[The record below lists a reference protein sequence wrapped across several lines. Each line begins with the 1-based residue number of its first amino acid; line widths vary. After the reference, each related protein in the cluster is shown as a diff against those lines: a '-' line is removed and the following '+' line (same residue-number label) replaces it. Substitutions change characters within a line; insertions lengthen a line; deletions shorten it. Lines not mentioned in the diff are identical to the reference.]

1 MVSSLLEGA
10 ESCQGGEVPPPPG
23 GEVPRNVRDAMAQ
36 KNKVDLFGP
45 FLSPFFFG
53 RGGFGF
59 GGKYL
64 ALLPATVS
72 FWILNSII

>member
-45 FLSPFFFG
+45 FFPRFFLGGVVLDLEG
-53 RGGFGF
+53 RTWRYCQPQFLFGF
-59 GGKYL
+59 
-64 ALLPATVS
+64 
-72 FWILNSII
+72 